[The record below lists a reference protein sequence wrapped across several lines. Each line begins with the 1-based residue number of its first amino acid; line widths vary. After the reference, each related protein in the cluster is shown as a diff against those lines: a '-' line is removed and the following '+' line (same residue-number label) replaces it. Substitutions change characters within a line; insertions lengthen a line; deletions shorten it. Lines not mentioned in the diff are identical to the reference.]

1 GSVRFEQVSFAHTP
15 GTPVLDCIDL
25 ALVPGERVAIVG
37 PSGAGKSTLLS
48 LLLRLHDPTEG
59 RVLLDG
65 VDIRTYRLASLRAQ
79 MSVVLSDSLLFAASI
94 RDNVGYGAAG
104 SNTGAEPVADE
115 AAIIRAARLANAH
128 DFIEA
133 LPNGYDTLVGER
145 GVTLSSGQR
154 QRIAIARA
162 ALRPSPILILDEPT
176 TGLDR
181 HNAQS
186 VIQAL
191 EKLAQGRTVL
201 MVTHDLELA
210 ARADRIL
217 YLEAGRIREEG
228 CHDALLAREGAYAAL
243 VRGRSGASSPALSPA
258 TSRPIGAD
266 YAFGS

>member
-1 GSVRFEQVSFAHTP
+1 
-15 GTPVLDCIDL
+15 
-25 ALVPGERVAIVG
+25 
-37 PSGAGKSTLLS
+37 
-48 LLLRLHDPTEG
+48 
-59 RVLLDG
+59 
-65 VDIRTYRLASLRAQ
+65 
-79 MSVVLSDSLLFAASI
+79 M
-94 RDNVGYGAAG
+94 
-104 SNTGAEPVADE
+104 
-115 AAIIRAARLANAH
+115 ANAH

-133 LPNGYDTLVGER
+133 LPDGYDTLVGER

-181 HNAQS
+181 HNAQA

-191 EKLAQGRTVL
+191 EKLAQGRTVI

-217 YLEAGRIREEG
+217 YLDAGRIREEG
-228 CHDALLAREGAYAAL
+228 CHAELLAHEGAYTAL
-243 VRGRSGASSPALSPA
+243 FRGRSDASSQARA
-258 TSRPIGAD
+258 RPIGAD